1 MRVANIQT
9 KIRKIEIDLSILKRS
24 ISKEPDYLVDQKNW
38 LKVGPQLKKSRK
50 ALFQR
55 TYGK

>member
-1 MRVANIQT
+1 MRTATIQT
-9 KIRKIEIDLSILKRS
+9 KIRKIEIDLSLLKRS
-24 ISKEPDYLVDQKNW
+24 ITKEPDYLVDQKNW
-38 LKVGPQLKKSRK
+38 SKVAPQLKKSRK